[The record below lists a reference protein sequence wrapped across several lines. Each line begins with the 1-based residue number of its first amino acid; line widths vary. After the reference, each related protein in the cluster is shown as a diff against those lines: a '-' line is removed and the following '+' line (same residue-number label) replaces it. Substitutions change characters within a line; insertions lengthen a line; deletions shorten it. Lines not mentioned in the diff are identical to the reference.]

1 MPEAP
6 NGHKEADANVFGAL
20 ARPAILH
27 PLGILYVMREDGG
40 TVAVR
45 APDSKGKS
53 MFRALS
59 SASGNPWLLA
69 TDRGYFLSQGRAG
82 HLLGPQDGFLAY
94 SKVLPDYPEAFGIR
108 GEGGVDYVVWNG
120 PEGIGCLALR
130 PASVERLG
138 GASQV
143 VGLTAWKTEGQLHIA
158 GMSPRHVAE
167 SKKHHDLTFGEAVIL
182 TVDLR
187 ARTTASETVSRDV
200 SGQIAD
206 KLGTSYPNEDITRAA
221 ARAQLRVESWLGT
234 VSEGEN
240 RVLIGAIV
248 NPGSTEWE
256 WGEISEQL
264 AWTDTALLGLF
275 RYRPRGPEL
284 LRLLYPY
291 SFVQVLRSERA
302 SLIYLIHWS
311 GTEGFR
317 VGDLQ
322 HLNVE
327 DGLTSTEPTPLTWTG
342 VGEGDELAGFT
353 ARHDER
359 IGYFGIVSAFR
370 GLGRMESYLVL
381 SDDGIAWSA
390 AHSLGESAYTE

>member
-1 MPEAP
+1 MPEAR
-6 NGHKEADANVFGAL
+6 NEHSEADANVFNAL

-27 PLGILYVMREDGG
+27 PLGILYVLREDGA

-45 APDSKGKS
+45 APDAKGKS

-59 SASGNPWLLA
+59 SAGGDPWLLA
-69 TDRGYFLSQGRAG
+69 TDRGYFLSQGRPG

-108 GEGGVDYVVWNG
+108 GEGGADYVVWNG

-138 GASQV
+138 GASRV
-143 VGLTAWKTEGQLHIA
+143 VALTGWKTEGQLHIA

-167 SKKHHDLTFGEAVIL
+167 SKKHHDLTFGKAVIL
-182 TVDLR
+182 NVDLR
-187 ARTTASETVSRDV
+187 AGTTVSEAVSSDV
-200 SGQIAD
+200 SEKIAEM
-206 KLGTSYPNEDITRAA
+206 LEASYPNEDITPAA
-221 ARAQLRVESWLGT
+221 ARAKLRVESWLGA

-248 NPGSTEWE
+248 NPGSAEWE
-256 WGEISEQL
+256 WGELSEQL

-275 RYRPRGPEL
+275 RYRVRETEL

-302 SLIYLIHWS
+302 SFIYLIRWS

-322 HLNVE
+322 HLNVQ
-327 DGLTSTEPTPLTWTG
+327 DGLASTEPRPLTWNG
-342 VGEGDELAGFT
+342 LGEGEELASFT

-359 IGYFGIVSAFR
+359 IGYFGIVSVFR
-370 GLGRMESYLVL
+370 DLGRMESFLVL
-381 SDDGIAWSA
+381 SEDGVGWRAV
-390 AHSLGESAYTE
+390 HSLGENTYTE